1 MRRRRSQRR
10 ATRARLP
17 AMLAI
22 RALLL
27 ASAALPAVALAAA
40 AAEKSVGI
48 GGYFHGFLAAG
59 AHDDGPGEPNA
70 NTRDHWVVR
79 EAEIHFRA
87 EAKLDNGLAVGVF
100 VELESETCADQI
112 DESFISFEGGFGR
125 VLLGS
130 TNGAPYKM
138 AVLPK
143 SALPGHGFSD
153 PRFFHGQSGTN
164 TVGRLGP
171 LLQPIASSDSE
182 KVTYF
187 APRFAGLQLGA
198 SYAPDRCEE
207 AGCGGSYGGAE
218 LDNNADQQSEAIEL
232 GANYAR
238 RIGEVDLALSG
249 GWARGDNEN
258 PSAGMKDQQEWSA
271 GASLGWRGLTL
282 TGAYHADNRARR
294 GRGDRDDW
302 GGSLFYVTGPWSFS
316 LGGVRTSVEEAAGGE
331 DTQTLIEAAAS
342 YALGPGVIGSF
353 GVQNYAFADDLDAP
367 GAENRAFY
375 AIAGLTLVF

>member
-10 ATRARLP
+10 AGWARLP
-17 AMLAI
+17 PVIAI

-27 ASAALPAVALAAA
+27 ASAALPALAAA
-40 AAEKSVGI
+40 AGAAEKSVSI

-59 AHDDGPGEPNA
+59 EHDDGAGEPNA
-70 NTRDHWVVR
+70 NTREHWIVR

-87 EAKLDNGLAVGVF
+87 ETKLDSGLTVGLH
-100 VELESETCADQI
+100 VELEAETCADQI
-112 DESFISFEGGFGR
+112 DETFISFEGGFGR

-130 TNGAPYKM
+130 TNGAPYKL
-138 AVLPK
+138 AVLPR

-164 TVGRLGP
+164 SVGRLGP

-182 KVTYF
+182 KATYF
-187 APRFAGLQLGA
+187 TPRFAGLQLGA

-207 AGCGGSYGGAE
+207 AGCGGSYGGTE
-218 LDNNADQQSEAIEL
+218 IDNNADQQSEVVEL

-238 RIGEVDLALSG
+238 RIGAVDFALSG

-258 PSAGMKDQQEWSA
+258 PSAGMGDQEEWSA
-271 GASLGWRGLTL
+271 GASLGWSGFTL
-282 TGAYHADNRARR
+282 TGAWHGDDRGRT

-302 GGSLFYVTGPWSFS
+302 GGSLFYTTGPWSFS
-316 LGGVRTSVEEAAGGE
+316 LGGVRTTVEEAAGGE
-331 DTQTLIEAAAS
+331 DTQSLVEGAAS
-342 YALGPGVIGSF
+342 YALGPGVIGSV
-353 GVQNYAFADDLDAP
+353 GVQNYVFTDDLDAP
-367 GAENRAFY
+367 GAENRAIY
-375 AIAGLTLVF
+375 LIAGLTLVF